1 MPVARSAWIAVI
13 LAATLA
19 GCSELRWHRGPAA
32 APATAPTRTE
42 KTTEKLPPVDGATV
56 SASTNAPPEYFP
68 ALYIPGSAQPSLSK
82 SKNILTLPLRPPAAA
97 FETEP
102 SLPPLTPSAPAPAEN
117 AGADNAGGEH
127 AAAEDPLHALHRKAA
142 LKWAALDAYG
152 CRIRRREAIA
162 GQPKPEEL
170 LVAKFRKEPFSAF
183 FQWLG
188 PEAKGRE
195 VVYVQGQH
203 GNLIHTL
210 TAPGDIFLVAGGTR
224 FKIAPDS
231 LLVKNKSRYPITEA
245 GVGALIDR
253 FGQLVGALERGE
265 PRAGSAKYLGQLK
278 RKEYE
283 SKVEAVLQAI
293 APGWEPL
300 LPGGGQRLW
309 CFDAEHHL
317 PVLIVTHD
325 DVGREVEYYCHD
337 RFEFPGRY
345 HDDDFNPDKLWA
357 KAPPRAARDR

>member
-1 MPVARSAWIAVI
+1 MAVARGVCIAVF
-13 LAATLA
+13 LAGTLA
-19 GCSELRWHRGPAA
+19 GCSELRWHRGADA
-32 APATAPTRTE
+32 APVAS
-42 KTTEKLPPVDGATV
+42 KTTAEKLPTV
-56 SASTNAPPEYFP
+56 AASITTPPEYFP
-68 ALYIPGSAQPSLSK
+68 ALYIPGSVQPSLSP
-82 SKNILTLPLRPPAAA
+82 SENFVTLPLRAPTHVDAETPLPPPPSEPAAA
-97 FETEP
+97 
-102 SLPPLTPSAPAPAEN
+102 EN
-117 AGADNAGGEH
+117 
-127 AAAEDPLHALHRKAA
+127 PLHALHRKAA
-142 LKWAALDAYG
+142 LKWAQLDSYA

-162 GQPKPEEL
+162 GQPRPEE
-170 LVAKFRKEPFSAF
+170 VIAAKFRKAPFSAY

-245 GVGALIDR
+245 GVGSLIDR
-253 FGQLVGALERGE
+253 FGQLAQALERGE

-283 SKVEAVLQAI
+283 TKVEAVLQSI
-293 APGWEPL
+293 APGWEAL

-309 CFDAEHHL
+309 CFDPEHNL

-337 RFEFPGRY
+337 RFEFPSRY
-345 HDDDFNPDKLWA
+345 PDDDFNPDKLWA
-357 KAPPRAARDR
+357 KAPTRAARDN